1 MSTGSTENDL
11 RSRLANVANSKAPG
25 SGEIEISWTDAD
37 PEARPDGFRW
47 TPPGDDEEGRL
58 QYDVWEAQRE
68 TLDAVDDDQSDIVA
82 FLAGYG
88 SGKTLFGVRWLIK
101 QALDYPGSR
110 FLVLGIDFQKAR
122 DTTFRVLFE
131 QLPGDRTGVVT
142 SSYNGPE
149 SSPVVADYNRQN
161 HRLTLTNDT
170 VIKLGSADR
179 WNRYAGDEYGA
190 IHLDEPSHYGEDLY
204 DLLEMLGSRL
214 RGVEGPKTM
223 LWTLTGNGHNAA
235 FDILRRG
242 VDDSG
247 EELGLNINTVTAST
261 LNNPYL
267 DAADK
272 ERFKRQYGGTAREG
286 QALHGGF
293 ADGGGALLS
302 RDQLTFVD
310 SEDLPDREFRYRLG
324 VDLSFVSSKSRAKAT
339 DSDHTAV
346 VLAAVDPNKRKAYLT
361 DLGRER
367 GLTLRESLGFVA
379 RIADQLPNPTVVVEE
394 VGASTWWSQE
404 AQSRVPGRIE
414 SVTPTESK
422 EARLQDLGVVFERG
436 DVAIC
441 NDDVD
446 EALGYDPRWRPFVR
460 EWTQFGE
467 NNDSPDIL
475 DAAYYAVKG
484 LPLGT
489 KTNNVSIYT
498 GSYRDA
504 SRGGSFFN
512 A

>member
-1 MSTGSTENDL
+1 MPTESTETQLRDRLDDVTGSST
-11 RSRLANVANSKAPG
+11 PG
-25 SGEIEISWTDAD
+25 AGSIDITWRDAD
-37 PEARPDGFRW
+37 PEARPDGYQW
-47 TPPGDDEEGRL
+47 TPPTEDDSGHL

-68 TLDAVDDDQSDIVA
+68 TLDAVDADNDIVA

-131 QLPGDRTGVVT
+131 QLPGERTGVVT

-149 SSPVVADYNRQN
+149 SSPIVADYNRQN

-214 RGVEGPKTM
+214 RGVDGPKTM
-223 LWTLTGNGHNAA
+223 LWTLTGNGQNAA
-235 FDILRRG
+235 FDILKRG
-242 VDDSG
+242 VDADG
-247 EELGLNINTVTAST
+247 DELGLNIETVTAST

-267 DAADK
+267 DDADK

-293 ADGGGALLS
+293 ADGGGAILS
-302 RDQLTFVD
+302 REQLTFVD
-310 SEDLPDREFRYRLG
+310 ELPEREFRFRLG

-346 VLAAVDPNKRKAYLT
+346 VLAAVDPGGTAYLIDT
-361 DLGRER
+361 IRER
-367 GLTLRESLGFVA
+367 GLTLRESLGLVA
-379 RIADQLPNPTVVVEE
+379 RAVDGVPDPTVIVEE
-394 VGASTWWSQE
+394 VGASTWWGQE
-404 AQSRVPGRIE
+404 ARSRIPARIE
-414 SVTPTESK
+414 SITPTESK
-422 EARLQDLGVVFERG
+422 EARLQDFGVVCERE
-436 DVAIC
+436 DVLLL
-441 NDDVD
+441 NHETDD
-446 EALGYDPRWRPFVR
+446 ALGYDPRWRTFVR

-467 NNDSPDIL
+467 DGDSPDVL
-475 DAAYYAVKG
+475 DAAYYAVKDANIGEYGGPDING
-484 LPLGT
+484 L
-489 KTNNVSIYT
+489 S
-498 GSYRDA
+498 
-504 SRGGSFFN
+504 GSFYDR
-512 A
+512 

>member
-1 MSTGSTENDL
+1 MSTENQL
-11 RSRLANVANSKAPG
+11 RDRLDDVAGSTTPG
-25 SGEIEISWTDAD
+25 TGEIDISWTDAAPD
-37 PEARPDGFRW
+37 TRPDGFRW
-47 TPPGDDEEGRL
+47 TPPSDGDPGRL
-58 QYDVWEAQRE
+58 QYDVWEAQRN
-68 TLDAVDDDQSDIVA
+68 TLDAVDAAENDIVA

-149 SSPVVADYNRQN
+149 TSPVVADYNRQN

-190 IHLDEPSHYGEDLY
+190 IHLDEPSHYWEDLY

-214 RGVEGPKTM
+214 RGVDGPKTM

-242 VDDSG
+242 VDASG
-247 EELGLNINTVTAST
+247 EDLGLNIETVTAST

-267 DAADK
+267 DEANK
-272 ERFKRQYGGTAREG
+272 ERFKRQYAGTAREG

-293 ADGGGALLS
+293 ADGGGSLLS
-302 RDQLTFVD
+302 REQLTFVD
-310 SEDLPDREFRYRLG
+310 DDELPEREFRFRLG
-324 VDLSFVSSKSRAKAT
+324 VDLSFVSSKSRAEAT

-346 VLAAVDPNKRKAYLT
+346 VIAAVDPEKNTAYLT
-361 DLGRER
+361 DFGRER

-379 RIADQLPNPTVVVEE
+379 GIADQLPNPTVIVEE

-404 AQSRVPGRIE
+404 ARERVPGRIE
-414 SVTPTESK
+414 SVTPSESK

-436 DVAIC
+436 DVVLC
-441 NDDVD
+441 NDEIDD
-446 EALGYDPRWRPFVR
+446 ALGYDSRWRPFVR

-467 NNDSPDIL
+467 DGDSPDIL
-475 DAAYYAVKG
+475 DAAYYAVNG
-484 LPLGT
+484 LPLGQEGSSGI
-489 KTNNVSIYT
+489 SIFSGT
-498 GSYRDA
+498 YRDTSST
-504 SRGGSFFN
+504 SRGSGWY
-512 A
+512 